1 MSSKCQKMKNA
12 RAKRAKI
19 LFFFVKYANL
29 LGSCCRRRRGCL
41 SSLTII
47 FQELLFISYQDE
59 AIAKNATNGSFW
71 CSLLHDYSLL
81 TIPPTCFRRLTLE
94 IVTNRVSSSQSLS
107 GGLLDLTKESNNW
120 NKINWTILPENI
132 RLCYQILDHL
142 CLNEQ
147 LKNIETWLPKK
158 KKAFSFVHTPF
169 HGYFIVWVTKDQSG
183 DIHSSAYSFLFDF
196 GVFWIFKGRNNVQK
210 FWYVMLAELLV
221 CLQLRYFYP
230 HRRAMYCQSRLFYS
244 KRFISLTHAFFAV
257 VNSID

>member
-1 MSSKCQKMKNA
+1 MKNA
-12 RAKRAKI
+12 CAKRAKI

-132 RLCYQILDHL
+132 RLCYQIPDHL

-158 KKAFSFVHTPF
+158 KRH
-169 HGYFIVWVTKDQSG
+169 
-183 DIHSSAYSFLFDF
+183 
-196 GVFWIFKGRNNVQK
+196 
-210 FWYVMLAELLV
+210 
-221 CLQLRYFYP
+221 
-230 HRRAMYCQSRLFYS
+230 SRLFTPRFMDTSSFGWPRINQETSIALLTASCLTLVSFESS
-244 KRFISLTHAFFAV
+244 KEEITYR
-257 VNSID
+257 NSGMLCWPNY